1 MIFEVLSV
9 TKNPSS
15 LICHIFQVKL
25 TGSVGGNVTHS
36 ALSQVATQTRQTDKN
51 TQTMKICIHR
61 ISVASIQEH
70 KDVTRSSEDC
80 KEIITKTKK

>member
-1 MIFEVLSV
+1 MY
-9 TKNPSS
+9 
-15 LICHIFQVKL
+15 
-25 TGSVGGNVTHS
+25 S

>member
-25 TGSVGGNVTHS
+25 TGSVGGNVQRAKS
-36 ALSQVATQTRQTDKN
+36 SGNTDAAN
-51 TQTMKICIHR
+51 R
-61 ISVASIQEH
+61 
-70 KDVTRSSEDC
+70 
-80 KEIITKTKK
+80 